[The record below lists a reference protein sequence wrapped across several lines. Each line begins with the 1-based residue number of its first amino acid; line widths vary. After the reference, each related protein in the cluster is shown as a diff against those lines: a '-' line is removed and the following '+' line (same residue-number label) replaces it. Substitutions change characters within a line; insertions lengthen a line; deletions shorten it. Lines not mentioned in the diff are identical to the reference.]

1 VLYTNV
7 GEFRDRYDSLTGL
20 FTGQE
25 FKLGKT
31 HGSSFILYNNY
42 VVTKES
48 FKSNFM
54 FGGGI
59 GSHPVAFKKYS
70 LASKFKVAG
79 FNNNSADA
87 NSMLLRLFSETG
99 LFGVAIFVYIILKFY
114 VRRDPGRD
122 TFHWLV
128 SNAILVMI
136 LLNLFRQGHYF
147 LNGFPFFVL
156 IYIYNALDDQQSIE
170 QEEVNLAL
178 SDTNN

>member
-1 VLYTNV
+1 
-7 GEFRDRYDSLTGL
+7 
-20 FTGQE
+20 
-25 FKLGKT
+25 
-31 HGSSFILYNNY
+31 
-42 VVTKES
+42 
-48 FKSNFM
+48 M

-99 LFGVAIFVYIILKFY
+99 LFGVTIFIYIIFKFY
-114 VRRDPGRD
+114 VRRDPDRD

-156 IYIYNALDDQQSIE
+156 IYIYNAIHHQTMIE
-170 QEEVNLAL
+170 SEEVELPIYEQNY
-178 SDTNN
+178 